1 MGRGRGTSIRIFA
14 GSAAIA
20 GLVMAG
26 GAPAANAI
34 DLLPESGNAFRLT
47 YTSTTDAFANK
58 NGNAIS
64 TGARLVAGD
73 PTLSVAAGTALAPP
87 VVNVTT
93 NGDTTVGYTS
103 QFLACPSRSAD
114 LATCAIAD
122 SSTLTFAAGRAPDTL
137 RPFGFVPKANQ
148 VGSYIAWRLTV
159 VAKDASGAPVTKQVV
174 STRTLDP
181 FILPGSVATS
191 LPPVIGV
198 NGITAG
204 QVAGLLVYPWT
215 MPAAGELDPAQNV
228 LRRTVAAWI
237 CDSPDAGRVATA
249 NWTMTGCTATPT
261 VVGTGA
267 NESGNSATFFS
278 IPTTESMGG
287 KYLLA
292 QVNVIASTASGSSF
306 VYVIRSKP
314 TQLPVATATPID
326 AGAGAAAALGADVV
340 GTVEPGAVANSGLAG
355 ADAKNAAQAQKE
367 LISGDLKPT
376 IAPVAPPVKP
386 TVRIVAKNKAKRGS
400 KYLVTV
406 KLSGKGDGTVGT
418 GPATVQLLRSNA
430 PDAKAVAR
438 LKPIAVED
446 MVGAKYEVPSK
457 KLKPGTYYLRVIY
470 TDAGSGIQS
479 AALKKVRLY

>member
-1 MGRGRGTSIRIFA
+1 MLVGP
-14 GSAAIA
+14 AAIF
-20 GLVMAG
+20 GLVLVG
-26 GAPAANAI
+26 GAPAANAL

-47 YTSTTDAFANK
+47 YTSTSDASQNK

-64 TGARLVAGD
+64 TGARQVAGD
-73 PTLSVAAGTALAPP
+73 PSLSVAAGSLVTPP
-87 VVNVTT
+87 VVKATA
-93 NGDTTVGYTS
+93 NGDTIIGYTS

-122 SSTLTFAAGRAPDTL
+122 SYTVTYAAGRAPDTF
-137 RPFGFVPKANQ
+137 RAVGFVPTANQ
-148 VGSYIAWRLTV
+148 VGSFIAWRLSA
-159 VAKDASGAPVTKQVV
+159 VAKDASGSPVTKQVV
-174 STRTLDP
+174 STRTFDP
-181 FILPGSVATS
+181 YILPDSIATS

-198 NGITAG
+198 AGITAG

-215 MPAAGELDPAQNV
+215 MPAAGVWDPAQNV
-228 LRRTVAAWI
+228 VRRTVSAWI
-237 CDSPDAGRVATA
+237 CDSPDAGKVATA
-249 NWTMTGCTATPT
+249 NWTTTGCTATPT

-267 NESGNSATFFS
+267 TESGNSATFFS

-292 QVNVIASTASGSSF
+292 QVNIIASTASGSSF
-306 VYVIRSKP
+306 AYVIRSKP

-340 GTVEPGAVANSGLAG
+340 GTVEPGALANSGLAG
-355 ADAKNAAQAQKE
+355 ADAKNAEQAQKQ
-367 LISGDLKPT
+367 LNSGDLVAP
-376 IAPVAPPVKP
+376 IAPVGPPVTP

-406 KLSGKGDGTVGT
+406 KLTGKGDGTVGT
-418 GPATVQLLRSNA
+418 GPATVQLLRSNG

-446 MVGAKYEVPSK
+446 MVGAKYEVLRK
-457 KLKPGTYYLRVIY
+457 KLKPGIYYLRVIY

>member
-1 MGRGRGTSIRIFA
+1 MGRVRGTRVRIFA

-20 GLVMAG
+20 GLVLSG
-26 GAPAANAI
+26 GAPSANAI
-34 DLLPESGNAFRLT
+34 DLLPESGDAFRLS
-47 YTSTTDAFANK
+47 YTSTTDALQ

-64 TGARLVAGD
+64 TGVRLVAGD
-73 PTLSVAAGTALAPP
+73 PNLSVAAGTALAPP

-103 QFLACPSRSAD
+103 QFLSCPTRGAD
-114 LATCAIAD
+114 LATCTVVA
-122 SSTLTFAAGRAPDTL
+122 SSTLAYEAGRAPDSF
-137 RPFGFVPKANQ
+137 RPVAFVPTASQ
-148 VGSYIAWRLTV
+148 VGSYIAWRFSI
-159 VAKDASGAPVTKQVV
+159 VAKNAAGAPVTKTVV
-174 STRTLDP
+174 SARGFDP
-181 FILPGSVATS
+181 LVLPGTVATS
-191 LPPVIGV
+191 RPPVIGV

-215 MPAAGELDPAQNV
+215 MPTAGAVDPAQSV
-228 LRRTVAAWI
+228 VRRTVAAWI
-237 CDSPDAGRVATA
+237 CDSPDAGQVATA
-249 NWTMTGCTATPT
+249 NWTMTGCTATPA

-267 NESGNSATFFS
+267 NASGNSATFFS
-278 IPTTESMGG
+278 IPTTEGMGG

-306 VYVIRSKP
+306 AYVIRSKP
-314 TQLPVATATPID
+314 TQLPVATGAPVD
-326 AGAGAAAALGADVV
+326 AGAGAAAALGAEVV
-340 GTVEPGAVANSGLAG
+340 ATVEPDAVANSGLAA
-355 ADAKNAAQAQKE
+355 ADAKTAAQAQKE

-376 IAPVAPPVKP
+376 IAPVAAPVKP

-418 GPATVQLLRSNA
+418 GPATVQLVKSNA
-430 PDAKAVAR
+430 PNAKVAAR
-438 LKPIAVED
+438 LKPITVED

-457 KLKPGTYYLRVIY
+457 TLKPGTYYLRVIY

>member
-1 MGRGRGTSIRIFA
+1 MGSVRGTSIRIFA

-34 DLLPESGNAFRLT
+34 DLLPESGDAFRLS
-47 YTSTTDAFANK
+47 YTSTTDALQ

-64 TGARLVAGD
+64 TGVRLVAGD
-73 PTLSVAAGTALAPP
+73 PNLSVAAGTALAPP

-93 NGDTTVGYTS
+93 NGDTTVGFTS
-103 QFLACPSRSAD
+103 QFLSCPTRGAD
-114 LATCAIAD
+114 LATCTVAA
-122 SSTLTFAAGRAPDTL
+122 SSTLAYEAGRAPDSF
-137 RPFGFVPKANQ
+137 RPVAFVPTADQ
-148 VGSYIAWRLTV
+148 VGSYIAWRFSI
-159 VAKDASGAPVTKQVV
+159 VAKNAAGAPIPKTV
-174 STRTLDP
+174 SSARGFDP
-181 FILPGSVATS
+181 FVLPGTVATS
-191 LPPVIGV
+191 RPPVIGV

-215 MPAAGELDPAQNV
+215 MPAAGAVDPAQSV
-228 LRRTVAAWI
+228 VRRTVAAWI

-267 NESGNSATFFS
+267 NASGNSATFFS

-292 QVNVIASTASGSSF
+292 QVNVIASTASGSAF
-306 VYVIRSKP
+306 AYVIRSKP
-314 TQLPVATATPID
+314 TQLPVATATPLD

-367 LISGDLKPT
+367 LNSGDLVAP
-376 IAPVAPPVKP
+376 IAPVGPPVKP

-418 GPATVQLLRSNA
+418 GPATVQLVKSNA
-430 PDAKAVAR
+430 PNAKAVAR
-438 LKPIAVED
+438 LKPITVED